1 VRTQILIK
9 KIKVMLDQLELFQV
23 LNTEQQTEV
32 NSFVER
38 TNKQV
43 VDRVA
48 SIKKMIDLL
57 ETGGFVEGVDFKRNF
72 EIGESTHE
80 RTFGWGDNKFDAE
93 VTVNTVSGGVAL
105 IHKRY
110 YNGQLVTTKSNVGRE
125 GDKLECSMITP
136 QYRAYKPTSLLVKL
150 NEYNEEQ
157 QWKFDN
163 YNKKKD
169 IISYTLNKYT
179 TLYPNATVQTGTGY
193 SGRQAFATILVSFP
207 SGSWV
212 EFRLGF
218 KQNEEYTFKKFDAKV
233 DSLKGMDLLNHFNK
247 QK

>member
-1 VRTQILIK
+1 
-9 KIKVMLDQLELFQV
+9 MLEQLELFQL
-23 LNTEQQTEV
+23 LNQEQQTEV

-38 TNKQV
+38 TNKQA

-57 ETGGFVEGVDFKRNF
+57 ETGGFVEDVDFKRNF

-80 RTFGWGDNKFDAE
+80 RTFGWGDNKFNAE
-93 VTVNTVSGGVAL
+93 VTVNTVSGGIAL
-105 IHKRY
+105 IHKRF
-110 YNGQLVTTKSNVGRE
+110 YNGQLSTAASTVSRE
-125 GDKLECSMITP
+125 GDKLMCSSITP

-157 QWKFDN
+157 KWKYDN
-163 YNKKKD
+163 YNNKKSLLD
-169 IISYTLNKYT
+169 FTLNKYT
-179 TLYPNATVQTGTGY
+179 TLYPNAKVQTGNGY
-193 SGRQAFATILVSFP
+193 AGRSSFQTVLVSFE

-218 KQNEEYTFKKFDAKV
+218 RQDEEYMFKKFDATV
-233 DSLKGMDLLNHFNK
+233 DALKGMDLLNYFNE

>member
-1 VRTQILIK
+1 MIE
-9 KIKVMLDQLELFQV
+9 QLELFKV

-38 TNKQV
+38 QNQQV

-57 ETGGFVEGVDFKRNF
+57 ETGGFVEDVDFKRNF
-72 EIGESTHE
+72 KIGESTHE

-93 VTVNTVSGGVAL
+93 VTVNTVSGGVYL
-105 IHKRY
+105 IHKRF
-110 YNGQLVTTKSNVGRE
+110 YNGKLETTSSTVSRE
-125 GDKLECSMITP
+125 GDKLMCSMITP

-150 NEYNEEQ
+150 NEYNEAQ
-157 QWKFDN
+157 QWRFDA
-163 YNKKKD
+163 YNDK
-169 IISYTLNKYT
+169 IAILSYTLNKYT
-179 TLYPNATVQTGTGY
+179 TLYPNATVETGTGY
-193 SGRQAFATILVSFP
+193 QGRSSFTTVLVSFE

-218 KQNEEYTFKKFDAKV
+218 RQDEEYTFKKFNAKV
-233 DSLKGMDLLNHFNK
+233 DSLKGMDLLNHFNE